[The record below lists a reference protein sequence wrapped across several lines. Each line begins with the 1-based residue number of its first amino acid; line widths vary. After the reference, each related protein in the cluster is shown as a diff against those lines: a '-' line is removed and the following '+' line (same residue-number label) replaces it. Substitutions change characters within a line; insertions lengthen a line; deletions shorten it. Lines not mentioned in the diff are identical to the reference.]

1 MFAALAQLVEQGTEN
16 PCVLGSIPRRGKFF
30 IYYNGQI
37 LSTRDLHSPYVPCS
51 RFLRRGKFFVCYDG
65 QILSTRDLHSPYVPC
80 SRFLR
85 RGKFFIYYNG
95 QFCPQGTCTVL
106 TSRAVDSSNAAN
118 FLFITTD
125 NFVHKGLAQSLR
137 PVQSIPQTRHFCIK
151 ILLRY
156 ERWQNEIN

>member
-30 IYYNGQI
+30 IYY
-37 LSTRDLHSPYVPCS
+37 
-51 RFLRRGKFFVCYDG
+51 DG
-65 QILSTRDLHSPYVPC
+65 QL
-80 SRFLR
+80 
-85 RGKFFIYYNG
+85 
-95 QFCPQGTCTVL
+95 CPQGTCTVL
-106 TSRAVDSSNAAN
+106 TSRAVDSSDAAN

-137 PVQSIPQTRHFCIK
+137 PVQSIPQMQHFCIK
-151 ILLRY
+151 ILLQY